1 MDAFKNY
8 SNVLDTINQN
18 AEQYNAKLE
27 SDTNIKNRTD
37 EIVKTLGEA
46 KVFISGKSLGQKVSK
61 LIKPQVEKKL
71 NQAGEYVKGK
81 IQEGSDFVKEKVN
94 QAVGGNAEEGGTG
107 MTRMEAL
114 QDRLKTAQQARDGAA
129 KQAESDRA
137 AEARG
142 AKDPEDS
149 SAFDEGTELK
159 PITSGQAGAPV
170 EGQEVPNPS
179 FDPDSLEDGDLVAPS
194 NPVSASGGITADSD
208 PVFNSV
214 MSQSRGQNLQNP
226 FANARQNKFSPDQED
241 GQAQS
246 EPRSTPAEPVEE
258 VKAPEPGGGQNAPQA
273 DPDAAASDAKQLA
286 EGDLKKAAIKETEE
300 ETGEETGA
308 SVLDAIPGLDIL
320 GVIGGAIMAGVAAH
334 KAKVAE
340 RNEEAK
346 LQSINIPIQ
355 TTFQAGIGTDMTG

>member
-8 SNVLDTINQN
+8 QNVLDTINQN

-27 SDTNIKNRTD
+27 NDTNIKNRTD

-61 LIKPQVEKKL
+61 LVKPTVDKKL
-71 NQAGEYVKGK
+71 NEAGEYVKGK
-81 IQEGSDFVKEKVN
+81 IQEGSDFLKEKLN
-94 QAVGGNAEEGGTG
+94 QAVSGNAEEGGTG

-114 QDRLKTAQQARDGAA
+114 QDRLKTAQQARDNAA
-129 KQAESDRA
+129 QQAESDRA

-142 AKDPEDS
+142 AKDPEDN

-159 PITSGQAGAPV
+159 PITSGEAVG
-170 EGQEVPNPS
+170 GQEVPNPA
-179 FDPDSLEDGDLVAPS
+179 FDPDSLEDGDLIAPS

-208 PVFNSV
+208 PVFSSV

-226 FANARQNKFSPDQED
+226 FANARQNKFAPDQED

-246 EPRSTPAEPVEE
+246 TPRSAPAEPVEE
-258 VKAPEPGGGQNAPQA
+258 VKAPEPGGGQNAPQEN
-273 DPDAAASDAKQLA
+273 PDAVASDAKDIA
-286 EGDLKKAAIKETEE
+286 EQDAKKVAIKETEE
-300 ETGEETGA
+300 EGGEEAGA
-308 SVLDAIPGLDIL
+308 GILDAIPGLDVL
-320 GVIGGAIMAGVAAH
+320 GVIGGAIMAGIAAH

-340 RNEEAK
+340 RNEEKK
-346 LQSINIPIQ
+346 LQSTNIPIQ
-355 TTFQAGIGTDMTG
+355 TTFQSGVGTDMTG